1 MSDPRTDPPF
11 AGPESGPPIEPRAGG
26 GPFTPGHAS
35 SPSGCG
41 RFALVGCG
49 FSTLLLGIAAVV
61 FLFKADDLLVW
72 TLRKMEAQIAEA
84 LPAEITA
91 EERERFHRAFAGA
104 RDAIGRGDLD
114 PAALQRLQGKLA
126 SFGSRSGEAPAG
138 REEVLDLIAALEA
151 VAGSGRK
158 ESVPPAAGTPA
169 AEGDGAG
176 PPRQDP

>member
-1 MSDPRTDPPF
+1 MSDLRTDPPF

-26 GPFTPGHAS
+26 TPFTPGRPP

-72 TLRKMEAQIAEA
+72 MLRKMEAQIAEA

-91 EERERFHRAFAGA
+91 EERDRLHRAFGGA

-126 SFGSRSGEAPAG
+126 SFGSLSGEGATG

-151 VAGSGRK
+151 VAGSGR
-158 ESVPPAAGTPA
+158 SGSSPPATVTPA
-169 AEGDGAG
+169 GGGDGAG
-176 PPRQDP
+176 RPRQDP

>member
-11 AGPESGPPIEPRAGG
+11 AGPESGLPIEPRAGAA
-26 GPFTPGHAS
+26 PFTPGRPPN
-35 SPSGCG
+35 PSGCS

-49 FSTLLLGIAAVV
+49 ISTLLLGIAAVV
-61 FLFKADDLLVW
+61 FLFKADDLLLW

-91 EERERFHRAFAGA
+91 EERDRFHRAFAGA

-114 PAALQRLQGKLA
+114 PAALQRLQAKLA

-138 REEVLDLIAALEA
+138 REEVLDLIVALEA
-151 VAGSGRK
+151 VAGSGRPG
-158 ESVPPAAGTPA
+158 SSPPATGAPAGG
-169 AEGDGAG
+169 GDGAG